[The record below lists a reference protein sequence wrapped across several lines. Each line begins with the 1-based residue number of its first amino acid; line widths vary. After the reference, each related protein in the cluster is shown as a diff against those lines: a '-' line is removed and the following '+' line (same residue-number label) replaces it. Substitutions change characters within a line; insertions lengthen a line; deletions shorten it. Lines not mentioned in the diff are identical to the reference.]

1 MRKQNVVKLVLG
13 AAAVA
18 AAAGG
23 TMIYR
28 RYLRETA
35 EARNRLKDGSHV
47 LDTSRGAIE
56 VAIHGD
62 GLPVLLSSG
71 EGGGYDHALAMG
83 RNWLGDGFTWIAP
96 SRFGFLRAA
105 LPSDA
110 SPAAQ
115 ADAYAALL
123 DALRIDRAAVVATS
137 SGGPAAMQFALRHP
151 DRATALVLLAA
162 AAWGPPGQPP
172 SHTLA
177 FPEWLSEKIVDSDFL
192 FWAAATY
199 LPTATATLFGAPLRL
214 MKVVGSDERQRARET
229 VKGMLPMCERRAGMQ
244 NDRGV
249 IRSLYRYRLED
260 IHVPTLVVHACDDQL
275 TPIGCGE
282 YTCSSV
288 PKAEG
293 IFYDAGGHL
302 LLGHREDVNEAIR
315 TFLHRHAAVK
325 PRRPKRAHEEPAL
338 TI

>member
-1 MRKQNVVKLVLG
+1 MRRKNVVKLALG

-47 LDTSRGAIE
+47 LDTSRGPIE

-71 EGGGYDHALAMG
+71 EGGGYDQALAMG
-83 RNWLGDGFTWIAP
+83 RTWLGEGFTWIAP

-105 LPSDA
+105 LPGDA

-115 ADAYAALL
+115 ADAYVALL

-151 DRATALVLLAA
+151 DRASALVLLAA
-162 AAWGPPGQPP
+162 AAWGPPGQPALR
-172 SHTLA
+172 TIA
-177 FPEWLSEKIVDSDFL
+177 FPEWLTERIVDSDFL

-199 LPTATATLFGAPLRL
+199 IPSATATLLGAPPKL
-214 MKVVGSDERQRARET
+214 MKAVGSDERKRARET
-229 VKGMLPMCERRAGMQ
+229 VRGMLPISDRRPGMQ
-244 NDRGV
+244 NDREV
-249 IRSLYRYRLED
+249 IGSLYRYRLED
-260 IHVPTLVVHACDDQL
+260 IHVPTLVVHACDDRM

-325 PRRPKRAHEEPAL
+325 PKRAKRTHEEPVL